1 MILYSKNHN
10 RPGKKLPDML
20 CTQLQVVQSGEAFL
34 IGLKGRLKIA
44 AKTRLQINISHNEVT
59 CNTFCQRA
67 DGLSALRLHAEQH

>member
-1 MILYSKNHN
+1 MILYCKKHN

-44 AKTRLQINISHNEVT
+44 AKPAFRLTSPIMK
-59 CNTFCQRA
+59 
-67 DGLSALRLHAEQH
+67 